1 MIREKEF
8 KGMINL
14 ETYEKLLAKGW
25 ENEILQINF
34 YYTNDKLVN
43 KSDITVR
50 IRCIRDKMLLQIKV
64 REEQNDGIRL
74 SSEYEKKL
82 EFIPD
87 EVSEKDL
94 RDIWKDYKY
103 DNVKLIGFLITDRKI
118 VERNGIEID
127 IDKNIYEGNI
137 DYEIEFE
144 YKDDKAVIENIIAD
158 MELEDSI
165 YQGKGKYERFK
176 NAINNK

>member
-1 MIREKEF
+1 M
-8 KGMINL
+8 
-14 ETYEKLLAKGW
+14 
-25 ENEILQINF
+25 
-34 YYTNDKLVN
+34 
-43 KSDITVR
+43 
-50 IRCIRDKMLLQIKV
+50 
-64 REEQNDGIRL
+64 
-74 SSEYEKKL
+74 
-82 EFIPD
+82 
-87 EVSEKDL
+87 